1 MMSIHLLMIITR
13 SLVKKTDIIFDE
25 RHTAQIR
32 KTVVSHFGSVDQ
44 NVIFQELIKL
54 QLCIVFYPTL
64 HALDIWQ
71 GNTPI
76 SVTILLSETRL
87 RSKFPVMSQQQT
99 LIFT

>member
-1 MMSIHLLMIITR
+1 MNFEI
-13 SLVKKTDIIFDE
+13 
-25 RHTAQIR
+25 
-32 KTVVSHFGSVDQ
+32 TVVSHFSSVDQ
-44 NVIFQELIKL
+44 NAIFQELIKL
-54 QLCIVFYPTL
+54 QLRIVFYPTL

-87 RSKFPVMSQQQT
+87 SSKFPVMSQQQT

>member
-1 MMSIHLLMIITR
+1 MI
-13 SLVKKTDIIFDE
+13 FEE
-25 RHTAQIR
+25 RHDAQIR
-32 KTVVSHFGSVDQ
+32 KMNYEIIVVSHFGSVDQ
-44 NVIFQELIKL
+44 NVIFQELIRI

-87 RSKFPVMSQQQT
+87 RSQFPVMSQQQT